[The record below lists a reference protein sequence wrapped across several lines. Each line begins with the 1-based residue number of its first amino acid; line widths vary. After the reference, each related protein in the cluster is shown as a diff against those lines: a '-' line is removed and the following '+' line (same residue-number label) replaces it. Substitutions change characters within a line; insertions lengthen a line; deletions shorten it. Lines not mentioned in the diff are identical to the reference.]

1 MFYYI
6 MSLDKTTEPPT
17 KKLKIGGD
25 IKLKPDKT
33 NEKSDKKD
41 ELPENYKEIRKL
53 VKANNKLQIANCL
66 HFKQISDNRQEMR
79 KNYDTLRKI
88 CPHKW
93 ERDWND
99 RSHKTSKYCVWC
111 GN

>member
-6 MSLDKTTEPPT
+6 MSLDKTTEPPK
-17 KKLKIGGD
+17 KKLKTGG
-25 IKLKPDKT
+25 T
-33 NEKSDKKD
+33 VNEKSDKKD
-41 ELPENYKEIRKL
+41 ELPENYAEIRKI
-53 VKANNKLQIANCL
+53 VKANNKLQKDNCM
-66 HFKQISDNRQEMR
+66 HFKQISDNRHEMR

-93 ERDWND
+93 ERDWYD

-111 GN
+111 GI

>member
-1 MFYYI
+1 

-33 NEKSDKKD
+33 NEKS
-41 ELPENYKEIRKL
+41 ELPENYKEIRKI
-53 VKANNKLQIANCL
+53 VKANNKLQKDNCL
-66 HFKQISDNRQEMR
+66 CFKQISDNREEMR
-79 KNYDTLRKI
+79 KNYDTLKKI

-93 ERDWND
+93 ERDWYD

-111 GN
+111 GI